1 VSFPSF
7 RRFVEESNDALAEI
21 DGHARVLFVNRHWRY
36 LVIGPGDNMS
46 SSEGGA
52 AVTAGPAVARPS
64 VQATPSCRRP
74 SHDLEGGSL
83 GSWPHIAEALLRS
96 QSEEVTFQTELPR
109 RALPLLVSLIRMVPD
124 PDPVRARLLVR
135 IRPLHAG
142 LAPTRDRFFTL
153 IEQFPFAIG
162 VHRDLRFLY
171 VNGTAA
177 RYLGYGR
184 PEELVGMP
192 ITGILHPDEI
202 PLVRRRVGHMMRTGR
217 PLPERETKLLRK
229 DGTTVTAELGA
240 FMIRD
245 EDGLPSYVVV
255 ARDVSERRVLEEKLQ
270 QGQRMQAIGR
280 MAGGIAHDFNN
291 ILAIVLT
298 YAELLAESPDAS
310 DVAASASEI
319 QRAAQRAA
327 ALVQQLLTFSRGH
340 LSEPRVVKPNEA
352 VHALLQFLRRSIDA
366 RVALQT
372 ELGEP
377 LPTIRLGASHLE
389 QILINL
395 VINARDAMPDGG
407 ALVIR
412 TSLAELVEPSPTGDD
427 CDPLERAA
435 SGRRTVHTKASVLG
449 VDAGPYVVLEVMD
462 SGSGMDP
469 ETASRAFEPFFTTK
483 SPGKG
488 TGLGLS
494 TVYGIVR
501 QAGGACEI
509 DSTPGRGTTVRIF
522 WPVHAG
528 PADVEER
535 QSQSDALPP
544 GLRVMLV
551 EDDEAVRVLVARL
564 LKGQGVVVYEARD
577 AAGALRLQE
586 QLQIRADPLPEIL
599 LTDVVMPQASG
610 PQLART
616 LRGRQP
622 GLPVVFMSGYAD
634 DNLEPEDLSG
644 DATWF
649 LQKPFSTQDLLKTL
663 AQAVLKARA

>member
-1 VSFPSF
+1 MSFPSF

-21 DGHARVLFVNRHWRY
+21 DGHARVLFVNRHWRHM
-36 LVIGPGDNMS
+36 LIGPPD
-46 SSEGGA
+46 EGSDASQPG
-52 AVTAGPAVARPS
+52 
-64 VQATPSCRRP
+64 
-74 SHDLEGGSL
+74 LEGGSL
-83 GSWPHIAEALLRS
+83 GTWPHIGEALLRA
-96 QSEEVTFQTELPR
+96 QSEEVNFQSELPR
-109 RALPLLVSLIRMVPD
+109 MLPATSPGATRRGLPVLVSLIRMAPD

-162 VHRDLRFLY
+162 VHRDQRFLY

-177 RYLGYGR
+177 RYLGYAR

-192 ITGILHPDEI
+192 ITGILPSDEI
-202 PLVRRRVGHMMRTGR
+202 PLVRKRVGHMMQTGR

-229 DGTTVTAELGA
+229 DGSTVRAELGA

-255 ARDVSERRVLEEKLQ
+255 ARDVSERRVLEEKLHH
-270 QGQRMQAIGR
+270 GQRMQAIGR

-291 ILAIVLT
+291 ILAVVLT
-298 YAELLAESPDAS
+298 YAELLGEAPDAS
-310 DVAASASEI
+310 DVVASASEI

-327 ALVQQLLTFSRGH
+327 SLVQQLLTFSRGH
-340 LSEPRVVKPNEA
+340 MSEARVVRPNEQ
-352 VHALLQFLRRSIDA
+352 VSGLLQFLRRSIGA
-366 RVALQT
+366 RVVLQT
-372 ELGEP
+372 ELSEP
-377 LPTIRLGASHLE
+377 LPTIRIGASHLE

-407 ALVIR
+407 VIIIR
-412 TSLAELVEPSPTGDD
+412 TSLTQLTEPSPTGDEGGEPSEVNTSRR
-427 CDPLERAA
+427 PLQANSA
-435 SGRRTVHTKASVLG
+435 VLG
-449 VDAGPYVVLEVMD
+449 VEAGPYVMLEVID
-462 SGSGMDP
+462 NGSGMDA
-469 ETASRAFEPFFTTK
+469 ETVSRAFEPFFTTK

-509 DSTPGRGTTVRIF
+509 DSTPGRGTTVRLF
-522 WPVHAG
+522 WSVHAG
-528 PADVEER
+528 PADSEPRATPRDELAR
-535 QSQSDALPP
+535 
-544 GLRVMLV
+544 GHRVLLV

-564 LKGQGVVVYEARD
+564 LKGQGFVVYEARD
-577 AAGALRLQE
+577 AAAALRLQE
-586 QLQIRADPLPEIL
+586 QLEIRADPLPDLL
-599 LTDVVMPQASG
+599 LTDVVMPLESG

-634 DNLEPEDLSG
+634 DNLDPEDLTG

-649 LQKPFSTQDLLKTL
+649 LQKPFSTQDLLRTL
-663 AQAVLKARA
+663 GLAFAKRAI

>member
-1 VSFPSF
+1 MSFPSF

-21 DGHARVLFVNRHWRY
+21 DGHARVLFVNRHWRH
-36 LVIGPGDNMS
+36 LVVGHGQPFGPS
-46 SSEGGA
+46 
-52 AVTAGPAVARPS
+52 AVGPADESATSEVAP
-64 VQATPSCRRP
+64 AG
-74 SHDLEGGSL
+74 LEGGSL
-83 GSWPHIAEALLRS
+83 GAWPHIGEALLRS

-109 RALPLLVSLIRMVPD
+109 RGLPLLVSLIRMAPD
-124 PDPVRARLLVR
+124 PDPARARLLVR

-177 RYLGYGR
+177 RYLGYAR
-184 PEELVGMP
+184 PDELVGMP
-192 ITGILHPDEI
+192 ITGILPADEI
-202 PLVRRRVGHMMRTGR
+202 PLVRQRVGHMMRTGR
-217 PLPERETKLLRK
+217 ALPERETQLLRK

-255 ARDVSERRVLEEKLQ
+255 ARDVSERRVLEEKLHH
-270 QGQRMQAIGR
+270 GQRMQAIGR

-291 ILAIVLT
+291 ILAVVLT
-298 YAELLAESPDAS
+298 YAELLAEAPEAG
-310 DVAASASEI
+310 DVVASASEI

-340 LSEPRVVKPNEA
+340 MSEPRIVKPNDA
-352 VHALLQFLRRSIDA
+352 VHALLQFLRRSIGA
-366 RVALQT
+366 RVVLQT
-372 ELGEP
+372 ELSEP
-377 LPTIRLGASHLE
+377 LATIRVGASHLE

-407 ALVIR
+407 ELVIR
-412 TSLAELVEPSPTGDD
+412 TSLTELVLPSPTGEDRP
-427 CDPLERAA
+427 DPHDATAEISSSATGTSSR
-435 SGRRTVHTKASVLG
+435 RRTTHANASVLG
-449 VDAGPYVVLEVMD
+449 VDPGPYVVLEVID
-462 SGSGMDP
+462 NGTGMDP
-469 ETASRAFEPFFTTK
+469 ETVSRAFEPFFTTK

-494 TVYGIVR
+494 TVYGIMR

-509 DSTPGRGTTVRIF
+509 DSAPGRGATVRLF

-528 PADVEER
+528 TADEDA
-535 QSQSDALPP
+535 QPGASDGLPT

-564 LKGQGVVVYEARD
+564 LKGQGVTVFEARD

-586 QLQIRADPLPEIL
+586 QLQIRADPLPELL
-599 LTDVVMPQASG
+599 LTDVVMPLESG
-610 PQLART
+610 PQLARK
-616 LRGRQP
+616 LRARQP

-634 DNLEPEDLSG
+634 DNLDPEDLAG

-649 LQKPFSTQDLLKTL
+649 LQKPFSTQDLLRTL
-663 AQAVLKARA
+663 SQAIAKKA